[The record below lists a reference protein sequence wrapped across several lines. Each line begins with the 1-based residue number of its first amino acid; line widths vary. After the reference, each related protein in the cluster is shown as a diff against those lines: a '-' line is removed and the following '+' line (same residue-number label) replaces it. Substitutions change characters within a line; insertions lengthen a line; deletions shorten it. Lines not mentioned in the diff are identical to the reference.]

1 MEPTVDTSGIPYI
14 DGRIP
19 FKGYSTWYRVY
30 GEAESSGR
38 LPLLCLHGGPGGCYD
53 GLEPLKA
60 MVATGRR
67 VIFYDQLGCGL
78 SSLPERH
85 PEMWTV
91 DLYIEEVE
99 TVRRAL
105 GLDQVHLLGASWG
118 GMLAMSY
125 MLTRPEGIASLTL
138 ASSPASIPQWVA
150 EANRLRE
157 KLPSDVQ
164 AALLKHEADG
174 TFEDPEYVA
183 ATRDFYRR
191 HVCRLD
197 PYPDFLQ
204 RIFDKVGANPEVYDT
219 MNGPSEFH
227 VIGTLSDWDVRN
239 RLDEIDAP
247 TLVTSGRYDE
257 ATEVIAGT
265 VHDGIRGSEW
275 VVFEES
281 SHFAHA
287 EEPERY
293 LQVLGEFLA
302 RHD

>member
-1 MEPTVDTSGIPYI
+1 
-14 DGRIP
+14 
-19 FKGYSTWYRVY
+19 
-30 GEAESSGR
+30 
-38 LPLLCLHGGPGGCYD
+38 
-53 GLEPLKA
+53 
-60 MVATGRR
+60 
-67 VIFYDQLGCGL
+67 
-78 SSLPERH
+78 
-85 PEMWTV
+85 
-91 DLYIEEVE
+91 
-99 TVRRAL
+99 
-105 GLDQVHLLGASWG
+105 
-118 GMLAMSY
+118 MSY

-281 SHFAHA
+281 SHFASRRGA
-287 EEPERY
+287 GTLPAGSRRIPRPAR
-293 LQVLGEFLA
+293 LVATQVRQAQGARATARQLGGLPTPLTTSCGVS
-302 RHD
+302 RQHSS